1 MPLQTELDLSA
12 DLRQETRPEPEVTI
26 TEPEVSEAEPEVA
39 VSGAA
44 PSVDELL
51 LLVQRLQEEKAAY

>member
-1 MPLQTELDLSA
+1 MPLQMKLDLST
-12 DLRQETRPEPEVTI
+12 DLRQETRRESKMTV